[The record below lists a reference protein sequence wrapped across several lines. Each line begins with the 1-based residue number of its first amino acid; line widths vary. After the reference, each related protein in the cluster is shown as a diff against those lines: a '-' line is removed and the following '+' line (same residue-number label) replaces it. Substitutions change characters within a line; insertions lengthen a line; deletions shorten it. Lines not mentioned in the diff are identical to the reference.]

1 MRRTGLM
8 GRVWAIAAAALLLGT
23 PLLANYHYI
32 HYLSRPFGN
41 GPFTPAYQK
50 FNLAALPNNTV
61 NVFVSD
67 IGPSNFGP
75 NDSFGSVISQIKQAI
90 GAWSTVDGS
99 DLHIGFGGL
108 QNQNQL
114 SNTAG
119 IDVVF
124 GDVPGVL
131 GFTVLNPA
139 GNPVNGP
146 NGPFFPIV
154 RSVVTLTRDTSQSPG
169 PSYLEGFFTTTVHE
183 LGHALG
189 LQHTYTSSA
198 MSMGVVRNTTRTR
211 PLDADDYAGLLVL
224 YGKAGW
230 NANLGSI
237 SGRVTT
243 TGGQPI
249 GLASVVA
256 IVPNGPAV
264 SALTDPNGNYR
275 IDGLQPNS
283 YLLYVHPLPPD
294 ANVTLPVDGNGVP
307 FAQTV
312 PFFESTFYPG
322 TRDLQ
327 TAANAAIQ
335 INPQFPISKDITGK
349 DFSLQTRSSVP
360 VYNLITYSRYDSGS
374 RALAATGDTQT
385 TPAFFNSNQAV
396 STLVAQAHLPIPTPQ
411 PQSAALL
418 GSFGNAYALTSYGAP
433 SALALYFQTPVF
445 AGAGPRHLVLNFGND
460 MYVLPDAVTLV
471 QRSAPKVSSVI
482 PNGDGTVTI
491 AGAGFGL
498 DSQIYFD
505 GLPSAIVAK
514 FSGTDASGAV
524 TVVPP
529 PGASGQTATITVYNT
544 DGQNSMLLQSS
555 NPPAYTYDNT
565 GLPQIAGMNTSSL
578 PAGANNLAYSA
589 MIDMSVAGMRLVD
602 GQVTL
607 GFGSD
612 DVTVRRVWVQDPNH
626 LIANVVVASGAAI
639 GASEISVISGFQVA
653 QQPFAFQTQPNNPR
667 LPLIALP
674 VLNGDQTQQTIYPGA
689 TVVIY
694 GSNLATNPSAL
705 QLTLN
710 DQPVLVR
717 FAGSTQINFDIPSGA
732 QIGPAVLK
740 LNNGLETASVIVPVD
755 NRPPVIQGITNVSN
769 VSVTAVAAGEVLN
782 ILVTG
787 LDPAAAGNPGRVRVT
802 ISGVDMYVN
811 SIVPA
816 ANGQFAI
823 QIIVTQSFGGAQV
836 PVAVVVDGSSSA
848 PAPLGVR

>member
-1 MRRTGLM
+1 MRRTGLT
-8 GRVWAIAAAALLLGT
+8 GRVWVIAAAALLMGT
-23 PLLANYHYI
+23 PSLANYQYI

-41 GPFTPAYQK
+41 SPFTPTYQK
-50 FNLAALPNNTV
+50 FDLTALPNNTV
-61 NVFVSD
+61 SVFVSD
-67 IGPSNFGP
+67 SGPSNFGP
-75 NDSFGSVISQIKQAI
+75 NDSFGSVLSQIKQAI

-108 QNQNQL
+108 ENQNHI

-119 IDVVF
+119 IDVIF

-131 GFTVLNPA
+131 GFTQVTA
-139 GNPVNGP
+139 AHNPVNGP

-154 RSVVTLTRDTSQSPG
+154 RSVVTLTRDTSQAPG
-169 PSYLEGFFTTTVHE
+169 PSYLENFLTTTVHE
-183 LGHALG
+183 FGHALG

-211 PLDADDYAGLLVL
+211 PLDADDFAGLLVL

-243 TGGQPI
+243 TSGQPI

-256 IVPNGPAV
+256 IVPNGSAV

-275 IDGLQPNS
+275 IDGLQPNN
-283 YLLYVHPLPPD
+283 YLLYVHPIPPD
-294 ANVTLPVDGNGVP
+294 ANVTLPVDGNGQQ

-327 TAANAAIQ
+327 AAANAAIQ
-335 INPQFPISKDITGK
+335 ITAGAAVTDRN
-349 DFSLQTRSSVP
+349 FSLQTRSSVP
-360 VYNLITYSRYDSGS
+360 VYNLITYTRYDSAT
-374 RALAATGDTQT
+374 RALAATGDTRT

-396 STLVAQAHLPIPTPQ
+396 STLVAQANLPIPTPL

-418 GSFGNAYALTSYGAP
+418 GSFGNAYALTSYGTP
-433 SALALYFQTPVF
+433 PALALYFSTPVF
-445 AGAGPRHLVLNFGND
+445 AGTGPRHLVLNFGND

-471 QRSAPKVSSVI
+471 QRSAPKVSSVTS
-482 PNGDGTVTI
+482 NGDGTVTI
-491 AGAGFGL
+491 TGAGFGQ

-505 GLPSAIVAK
+505 GLPSAITAK

-529 PGASGQTATITVYNT
+529 PGASGQISTVTVYNT

-555 NPPAYTYDNT
+555 NPPTYTYDNT
-565 GLPQIAGMNTSSL
+565 GSPQITSINSSSL

-589 MIDMSVAGMRLVD
+589 MIDMTVSGMRLVD

-607 GFGSD
+607 GFGSN
-612 DVTVRRVWVQDPNH
+612 DVTVRRVWVVSPTH
-626 LIANVVVASGAAI
+626 LVANVVVASGAAI
-639 GASEISVISGFQVA
+639 GASEISVISGFQLA

-674 VLNGDQTQQTIYPGA
+674 ILNGDQTQQTIYPGA
-689 TVVIY
+689 SVSIY
-694 GSNLATNPSAL
+694 GSNLAPNPSAL

-717 FAGSTQINFDIPSGA
+717 FAGPNQINFDIPLGA
-732 QIGPAVLK
+732 QVGPAVLK

-755 NRPPVIQGITNVSN
+755 NRPPVIQSLTNVSN
-769 VSVTAVAAGEVLN
+769 VPVTAVAAGDVLDV
-782 ILVTG
+782 LVTG
-787 LDPAAAGNPGRVRVT
+787 LDPVAAGNLSRVRVT

-811 SIVPA
+811 SIAPA
-816 ANGQFAI
+816 GNGQFVI
-823 QIIVTQSFGGAQV
+823 QTIVTQSFAGTQV

-848 PAPLGVR
+848 PALLGVR